1 MNIFHQK
8 ERGDILVDNE
18 KSDINLTNE
27 TPRSYQA
34 LNQSEGGIRAG
45 QATWPQ
51 QRGEDPCGYLNGNL
65 IDTSLNKS
73 RNAITLI
80 NFICVCPL
88 QFIKERVNL

>member
-1 MNIFHQK
+1 M
-8 ERGDILVDNE
+8 DNE

-34 LNQSEGGIRAG
+34 LDQSEVGIRAG
-45 QATWPQ
+45 QATWPHQ
-51 QRGEDPCGYLNGNL
+51 RERGENPCGYLNGNL

-80 NFICVCPL
+80 NFICVCPAL
-88 QFIKERVNL
+88 QFIKERPERPRVNL